1 MKRNHDGLLES
12 VSGAVSDGDAVD
24 WQAREREASSERE
37 KRCLHNLR
45 LVSEVSRLARTLAL
59 PSGAS
64 PASLTGAERAVSRV
78 RVRSMAEEETIVS
91 ETGPRGALDAAD
103 ETLPFEIWGS
113 LKLLE
118 HIGSGG
124 SAAVY
129 RAWDQRLHRQV
140 ALKLLRP
147 DLSLDP
153 DWESRFLAEGRLLA
167 RVEHPHV
174 VRIYGLETHAGRI
187 GIWMELVHGT
197 SLADVLSERGA
208 LGAAEVVRLGID
220 LCGALGAIHAAKVI
234 HQDIKPHN
242 VLLDTNGRAV
252 LMDFGA
258 GRLRSATGD
267 PSLMVGTPRYMAP
280 ELFTGV
286 PPSPQS
292 DLYSLGLLLATLVL
306 GRHPAARAGRV
317 RRRQR
322 EPIRLAALR
331 LDLPQSFT
339 SCVDRALAEDKLQRF
354 PSAEAMR
361 EALEKVESSWAG
373 ATSRIGE
380 SGIPGSMTHTGRPRR
395 RRQAP
400 LLAFATLL
408 LIAGAYAVAQRLATP
423 EPLSVRADL
432 AATSAGTSRTLEA
445 DAVISTLDRLELHLD
460 LSRTA
465 HVYVLNVD
473 ASGQAVLLFPMAGGG
488 PQNPLP
494 AHQALVLPGE
504 LSGKRLGWSLSD
516 DLGVEKFLIV
526 ASIERLDAFEAAAAK
541 VPAVAL
547 GGGLTATPIADDA
560 ITALV
565 RGVTGVAK
573 IADSSASEA
582 HPDLFALARRLAA
595 DKRATGSIWLHELRV
610 EKRGS

>member
-1 MKRNHDGLLES
+1 MKRNHDEMLER
-12 VSGAVSDGDAVD
+12 VSGAVSDGNAVD

-45 LVSEVSRLARTLAL
+45 LVSEVARLARTEAP
-59 PSGAS
+59 PSGDN
-64 PASLTGAERAVSRV
+64 PASFAGAERVVARLRV
-78 RVRSMAEEETIVS
+78 RPVAEEETIVS
-91 ETGPRGALDAAD
+91 ETGPRGAQDD
-103 ETLPFEIWGS
+103 GDDTLPFETWGS

-124 SAAVY
+124 SASVY

-140 ALKLLRP
+140 ALKLLRS

-208 LGAAEVVRLGID
+208 LGVAEVVRLGID
-220 LCGALGAIHAAKVI
+220 LCGALGAIHAAEVI

-242 VLLDTNGRAV
+242 VLLDSHGRAV

-258 GRLRSATGD
+258 GRLRNAAGD

-280 ELFTGV
+280 ELFTGA

-317 RRRQR
+317 RHKQR
-322 EPIRLAALR
+322 GSEPIRLAALR
-331 LDLPQSFT
+331 PDLPESFT
-339 SCVDRALAEDKLQRF
+339 SCVDRALAEDRLQRF
-354 PSAEAMR
+354 TSAEAMR
-361 EALEKVESSWAG
+361 EALEKVESSLAG
-373 ATSRIGE
+373 ATSQARE
-380 SGIPGSMTHTGRPRR
+380 SGATGSVTQTGRPLRMP
-395 RRQAP
+395 RRQA
-400 LLAFATLL
+400 LVLAFATLL
-408 LIAGAYAVAQRLATP
+408 LSVGAYEVVQRLATP
-423 EPLSVRADL
+423 ARLSARADL
-432 AATSAGTSRTLEA
+432 AATSAGASRTLAA
-445 DAVISTLDRLELHLD
+445 DAVISALDRLELHPD
-460 LSRTA
+460 LSRPA
-465 HVYVLNVD
+465 HDYVLNVD
-473 ASGQAVLLFPMAGGG
+473 ATGQAVLLFPMSGGV

-504 LSGKRLGWSLSD
+504 QRGERLGWSLSAD
-516 DLGVEKFLIV
+516 SGVERFLVV
-526 ASIERLDAFEAAAAK
+526 ASIERL
-541 VPAVAL
+541 
-547 GGGLTATPIADDA
+547 
-560 ITALV
+560 
-565 RGVTGVAK
+565 
-573 IADSSASEA
+573 
-582 HPDLFALARRLAA
+582 
-595 DKRATGSIWLHELRV
+595 
-610 EKRGS
+610 